1 VDGGTLVKLLLDT
14 CTFLWIVGGTAD
26 LSVQARDMFV
36 DPDNDVYLSVV
47 SAWEIAVKHAAG
59 RLPLPES
66 PERFVP
72 TERRRHGI
80 DTLELDEETALHLA
94 RLPALHRDPFDRM
107 LVCQAIVHGLVI
119 LGPDSLITQYPVR
132 TAW

>member
-1 VDGGTLVKLLLDT
+1 VRLLLDT
-14 CTFLWIVGGTAD
+14 CTFLWIVAGAAD
-26 LSVQARDMFV
+26 LSPRARDMFA
-36 DPDNDVYLSVV
+36 DPDNEVYLSVV
-47 SAWEIAVKHAAG
+47 SAWEIALKHAAG

-66 PERFVP
+66 PGQFVP
-72 TERRRHGI
+72 AERRRHGI

-94 RLPALHRDPFDRM
+94 RLPPLHGDPFDRM

-119 LGPDSLITQYPVR
+119 LGPDSLIAQYPIR

>member
-1 VDGGTLVKLLLDT
+1 
-14 CTFLWIVGGTAD
+14 
-26 LSVQARDMFV
+26 MFV

-47 SAWEIAVKHAAG
+47 SAWEIAVKHTAG
-59 RLPLPES
+59 RLPLPE
-66 PERFVP
+66 PPDRFVP
-72 TERRRHGI
+72 AERRRHGI
-80 DTLELDEETALHLA
+80 DTLVLDEETALHLA